1 MFSMGYWAQRAING
15 MGAGLLLGLL
25 ASCGGGTDQVD
36 PFEPTRYMA
45 FGDAMSVITPE
56 GLKYTVNAVGSDGIT
71 PDCSIST
78 SSQPSLL
85 WTQILGNTFN
95 FAFKE
100 CNPSGRTKLGEI
112 FAKPDAKS
120 ADFVTQVAEAR
131 LVHGAFGC
139 KDLMSVLIGVN
150 DVIDLYEN
158 VYLANPTPSTAN
170 AVTSELSARGTR
182 LGQEIAA
189 LTANNGPNFIVS
201 TIPRINQTPYG
212 RQQAALRPDLNVS
225 NVLSQFSDAFNTA
238 LRTSIP
244 NDGSRWGLVELD
256 AIVNAAINN
265 PDNYDLDNVRDA
277 VCAPGAVLP
286 NCTNIT
292 SNLVRGGNPDTWLW
306 ANDRWIGWEAHSR
319 LGSFARTRARDNP
332 FGCA

>member
-120 ADFVTQVAEAR
+120 ADFVTQALRSTGVIDAGTSVAEVER
-131 LVHGAFGC
+131 
-139 KDLMSVLIGVN
+139 DRIGEVVGL
-150 DVIDLYEN
+150 DVQPRTID
-158 VYLANPTPSTAN
+158 
-170 AVTSELSARGTR
+170 
-182 LGQEIAA
+182 AA
-189 LTANNGPNFIVS
+189 LQGAGT
-201 TIPRINQTPYG
+201 
-212 RQQAALRPDLNVS
+212 LR
-225 NVLSQFSDAFNTA
+225 
-238 LRTSIP
+238 LR
-244 NDGSRWGLVELD
+244 V
-256 AIVNAAINN
+256 
-265 PDNYDLDNVRDA
+265 
-277 VCAPGAVLP
+277 
-286 NCTNIT
+286 
-292 SNLVRGGNPDTWLW
+292 
-306 ANDRWIGWEAHSR
+306 
-319 LGSFARTRARDNP
+319 
-332 FGCA
+332 